1 MARSKRAGAF
11 VVILTFVV
19 LPLYELADIG
29 EHWPHDGD
37 YVSMILTVLFLVG
50 LTLMLRRTVSIAT
63 KRAARLQAT
72 HSEHLNKMGAQ
83 SRGSS
88 IGARH
93 DPGLTGVA
101 QVPRWIRLK
110 FPNVPLASILGC
122 GASRRFLIV
131 RDVRI

>member
-1 MARSKRAGAF
+1 MPRSRRAGAF
-11 VVILTFVV
+11 LVILTFVV

-37 YVSMILTVLFLVG
+37 YVSMILTILFLVG

-63 KRAARLQAT
+63 KRAAAFQAT
-72 HSEHLNKMGAQ
+72 DSEHLEMGAQ
-83 SRGSS
+83 SRGAST
-88 IGARH
+88 GARREP
-93 DPGLTGVA
+93 DLTDVA
-101 QVPRWIRLK
+101 QVPRWIRLR

-122 GASRRFLIV
+122 TDSPRFLIV

>member
-1 MARSKRAGAF
+1 
-11 VVILTFVV
+11 
-19 LPLYELADIG
+19 
-29 EHWPHDGD
+29 
-37 YVSMILTVLFLVG
+37 MILTVLFQVG

-63 KRAARLQAT
+63 KRAAALQAKN
-72 HSEHLNKMGAQ
+72 SEHLKMGAQ

-122 GASRRFLIV
+122 TDCRRFLIV

>member
-1 MARSKRAGAF
+1 MARFKRVGAF
-11 VVILTFVV
+11 LVILTFVV

-37 YVSMILTVLFLVG
+37 YVSMILSVLFLVG

-63 KRAARLQAT
+63 KRTAAFQAT
-72 HSEHLNKMGAQ
+72 NSEHLKMNAQ

-88 IGARH
+88 IGARP
-93 DPGLTGVA
+93 DPGLGGVA
-101 QVPRWIRLK
+101 QVSRWIRLK
-110 FPNVPLASILGC
+110 FPNVAPPSILGC
-122 GASRRFLIV
+122 TDSRRFLIV